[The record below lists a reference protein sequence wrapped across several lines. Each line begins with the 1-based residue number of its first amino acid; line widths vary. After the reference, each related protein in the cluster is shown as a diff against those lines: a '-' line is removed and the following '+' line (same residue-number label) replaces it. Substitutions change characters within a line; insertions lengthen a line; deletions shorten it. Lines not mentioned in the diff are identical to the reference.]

1 MTDSKEIAK
10 NLLREQREI
19 IDSLQEERDRLHTEL
34 QKSTDRAQKLENLLR
49 EVDADLRNII
59 K

>member
-34 QKSTDRAQKLENLLR
+34 QKKIDKVQELENFLR
-49 EVDADLRNII
+49 EIGADLKRLI

>member
-1 MTDSKEIAK
+1 MTESKEIAK

-34 QKSTDRAQKLENLLR
+34 QKKDRQGSRTGRLS
-49 EVDADLRNII
+49 
-59 K
+59 